1 MFPSTISSDAPTIR
15 PVTDMFSKEF
25 FSKRIASLRTQKNLT
40 QQQLAAAVGLK
51 NTAISMIESAQRA
64 ASIEV
69 VYALADYFD
78 VSIDYLVGRSEDPTR
93 H

>member
-1 MFPSTISSDAPTIR
+1 
-15 PVTDMFSKEF
+15 MFSKEF
-25 FSKRIASLRTQKNLT
+25 FSKRIASLRGKKNLT

-51 NTAISMIESAQRA
+51 KSAIHMIEVGQRA

-78 VSIDYLVGRSEDPTR
+78 VSIDYLVGRSDDPTR

>member
-1 MFPSTISSDAPTIR
+1 
-15 PVTDMFSKEF
+15 MFSKEF

-69 VYALADYFD
+69 VYALADYFN

-93 H
+93 R

>member
-1 MFPSTISSDAPTIR
+1 MFPLTTSSDAPTIR

-69 VYALADYFD
+69 VYALADYFN

>member
-1 MFPSTISSDAPTIR
+1 MFPSTISSEAPTTR

-25 FSKRIASLRTQKNLT
+25 FSKRISSLRTQKNLT

-93 H
+93 R